1 MPLKKKSSAK
11 RRALHKARKS
21 FHKRYLKLSQA
32 QGRKVEKIELLA
44 DSGYHCVSI
53 TFQDKTDLD
62 VVIDPGF
69 SFRASLYDWKTGN
82 QKVLKRWPVVRSEP

>member
-62 VVIDPGF
+62 VVIDPAF

-82 QKVLKRWPVVRSEP
+82 QRVLKRWPAVRSTS